1 MTKKQ
6 SKLEALKRQSDY
18 IANKEHYDFLIMVI
32 TTLQRIC
39 LECADDL
46 NAVMPQVINN
56 RMVKDL
62 EYFNNAIH
70 YLMPMEDSA
79 IVADEVYANTEIVW
93 DLFRKSLK

>member
-1 MTKKQ
+1 MTKQQ
-6 SKLEALKRQSDY
+6 SKLEALKRQADY

-32 TTLQRIC
+32 TTLQSIC

-46 NAVMPQVINN
+46 NTVMPQVINN

-79 IVADEVYANTEIVW
+79 IVADEINANKQKVW
-93 DLFRKSLK
+93 DLFNDSLK